1 MTWQAIYLPM
11 STTDTRNS
19 GKLPRPVSLVFDEFK
34 NMGKTGSFVQ
44 TVAVVRSRN
53 IDVAIMLQN
62 ASQLEEVYGKEEAA
76 TIRGNCATTV
86 YL

>member
-1 MTWQAIYLPM
+1 MMWQAIYLPM
-11 STTDTRNS
+11 STADTRNS
-19 GKLPRPVSLVFDEFK
+19 GKLPRPVPLVFDEFK
-34 NMGKTGSFVQ
+34 NIGKTGSFVQ